1 MLQHVATTLC
11 SEEMISF
18 VNGGY
23 AATAAEQT
31 TFAAD
36 YVQILASVRAPTP
49 PPPLLLA
56 PTTTPSRLA
65 VSCVRAS
72 TNAQLLARV
81 NPNALGRPSAEAT
94 MLQPLH
100 SAVHANWMIAA
111 IAHDPRAATVSAAH
125 AAWFASAVFCA
136 YAIADLWLE
145 VVCTPAHC
153 ARCP

>member
-1 MLQHVATTLC
+1 
-11 SEEMISF
+11 
-18 VNGGY
+18 
-23 AATAAEQT
+23 
-31 TFAAD
+31 
-36 YVQILASVRAPTP
+36 
-49 PPPLLLA
+49 
-56 PTTTPSRLA
+56 
-65 VSCVRAS
+65 VRAS